1 MIYKVVRIKPKS
13 TFNVYIQFNCNSSG
27 TLMICE
33 VFRTGTFN
41 MSRDTLRVSIKQKPG
56 MNYLLNF

>member
-1 MIYKVVRIKPKS
+1 MIYKVVRIKSKG
-13 TFNVYIQFNCNSSG
+13 TFNVYIQFHCNSSG

-33 VFRTGTFN
+33 LFWTGTFD
-41 MSRDTLRVSIKQKPG
+41 MSRDTLGVSIKQKPE